1 MKRFKKIASNILNV
15 HILNKS
21 FLKERKFLDFN
32 NCLVDNYGVN
42 MMFFFLLFRLAPKS
56 QGEPA
61 FEQQTPLRKG
71 KGGYFM
77 HLIDQ

>member
-1 MKRFKKIASNILNV
+1 MTGPTEVIAGRKLKAIKIMPVISQ
-15 HILNKS
+15 ILNKS

-32 NCLVDNYGVN
+32 NGLVDNYGVN

-61 FEQQTPLRKG
+61 FFEQQTPSP
-71 KGGYFM
+71 
-77 HLIDQ
+77 

>member
-1 MKRFKKIASNILNV
+1 M
-15 HILNKS
+15 
-21 FLKERKFLDFN
+21 KERKFLDFN
-32 NCLVDNYGVN
+32 NLLVDNYGVN

-61 FEQQTPLRKG
+61 FLNNKPPLRIG

>member
-1 MKRFKKIASNILNV
+1 MLNGQYFY
-15 HILNKS
+15 KS

-56 QGEPA
+56 QGGLL
-61 FEQQTPLRKG
+61 FCTINPLSVKEEG
-71 KGGYFM
+71 V
-77 HLIDQ
+77 ISCI

>member
-1 MKRFKKIASNILNV
+1 MLNGQYFY
-15 HILNKS
+15 KS

-32 NCLVDNYGVN
+32 NCSVDNYGVN

-61 FEQQTPLRKG
+61 FLYNKPPLRKG
-71 KGGYFM
+71 RGGYFM